1 MKTKLMLKIENK
13 RLKRRV
19 FELESQIE
27 NINKWNIEHL
37 MTLHDELS
45 ILLKE
50 INNDKTKTIIAD
62 YPAPLVNRDNV
73 Q

>member
-19 FELESQIE
+19 SELESQIE